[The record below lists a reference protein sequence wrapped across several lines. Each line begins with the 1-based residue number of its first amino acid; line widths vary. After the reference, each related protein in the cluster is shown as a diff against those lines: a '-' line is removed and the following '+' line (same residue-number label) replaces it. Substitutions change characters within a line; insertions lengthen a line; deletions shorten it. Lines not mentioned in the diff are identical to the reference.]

1 MVPAEQVAAERAVIA
16 ERCQRILGGELLP
29 SVVRDLDRHGL
40 ATVNGNRWTRNGLRQ
55 MLDRP
60 ALAGLLTYNGTVV
73 GRLAGAEPII
83 KAEEWERLSAILA
96 GPVAVR

>member
-1 MVPAEQVAAERAVIA
+1 MLP
-16 ERCQRILGGELLP
+16 RILGGETLP
-29 SVVRDLDRHGL
+29 SVVRDLDQRGL
-40 ATVNGNRWTRNGLRQ
+40 GTVTGKRWTRNGLRQ

-60 ALAGLLTYNGTVV
+60 AMAGLLTHNGKVV

-96 GPVAVR
+96 GRPRAVR